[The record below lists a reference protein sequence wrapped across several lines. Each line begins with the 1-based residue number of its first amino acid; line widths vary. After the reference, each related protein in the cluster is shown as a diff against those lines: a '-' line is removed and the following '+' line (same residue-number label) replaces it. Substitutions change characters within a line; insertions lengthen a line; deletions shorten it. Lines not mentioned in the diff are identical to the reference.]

1 MKRPKRRRGVALSA
15 KAAQRKTAKSTK
27 RAQRKLA
34 RAPLS
39 REKVQAHRA
48 RLRAKGLRPI
58 QMWLPDTRTAEFAA
72 EARRQCLLA
81 NSSPFAAEDQ
91 AWVDAMSYRD
101 RA

>member
-1 MKRPKRRRGVALSA
+1 MKRTTNRPRGAAMRA
-15 KAAQRKTAKSTK
+15 KATQRRTSKPKPSSPRT
-27 RAQRKLA
+27 
-34 RAPLS
+34 S
-39 REKVQAHRA
+39 REKVEAHRA
-48 RLRAKGLRPI
+48 RLRAKGLRPV
-58 QMWLPDTRTAEFAA
+58 QMWLPDTRSAEFAA